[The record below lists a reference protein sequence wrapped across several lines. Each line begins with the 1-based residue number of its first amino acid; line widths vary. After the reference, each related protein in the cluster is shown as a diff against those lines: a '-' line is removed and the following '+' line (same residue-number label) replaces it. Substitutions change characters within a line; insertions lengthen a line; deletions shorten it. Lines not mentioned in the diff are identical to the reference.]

1 MGYDRC
7 AETLV
12 NEKEEILTR
21 AVKEKWNILYT
32 HDPDIALSRVT
43 TDTKGRY
50 VACELEKDFTRK
62 II

>member
-1 MGYDRC
+1 M
-7 AETLV
+7 